1 MQLNRNMADV
11 IHNLMN
17 KEEQLLNLLEEVL
30 GLCDEPHEEECLGC
44 LAAKMASCLSESNQ
58 PKK

>member
-1 MQLNRNMADV
+1 MADV